1 MMQNLIH
8 PRRRTR
14 ASLSELLSAV
24 LFMSVAFAFQT
35 SSVIAASPE
44 YDRFEEAARVGGATL
59 PLHGQGT
66 RKATL
71 FAVEV
76 YHAAF
81 YAPSGTRTLAEVLTA
96 PRPLRLDIRYVRDFD
111 LSDTN
116 DAWVYQFR
124 ESSGR
129 KPEEIA
135 EDLRQLISFQK
146 EIKKGDLHRFDFER
160 GKTVFYINDDRRG
173 EIAGDRFQTA
183 LLTIFF
189 GSNPPT
195 KELQRGLLAGPK
207 PSAVE
212 AARTIAE
219 STKTPAPKGGTP

>member
-1 MMQNLIH
+1 MHRLAKGLILS
-8 PRRRTR
+8 TLALAALSVG
-14 ASLSELLSAV
+14 ASSL
-24 LFMSVAFAFQT
+24 
-35 SSVIAASPE
+35 P
-44 YDRFEEAARVGGATL
+44 YDRFEEVARLDGATL

-81 YAPSGTRTLAEVLTA
+81 YAPAGTKTLAQVLTS

-116 DAWVYQFR
+116 EAWVYQFR

-135 EDLRQLISFQK
+135 EDLRQLLSFQK
-146 EIKKGDLHRFDFER
+146 EIRKGDLHRFDFEA
-160 GKTVFYINDDRRG
+160 GKTVFYINEERRG
-173 EIAGDRFQTA
+173 EITGDRFQTA

-189 GSNPPT
+189 GPNPPT

-219 STKTPAPKGGTP
+219 STRTLPTNGRKP